1 MRFYPTFNQVVV
13 GSIPTRPTIKSKTYS
28 HSTYALP
35 RLCCNFVVTKSQKR
49 IEWSRRGYSE
59 RYNMAS
65 FIPRKGPGGKR
76 VWQAHIRRRGYPAQV
91 RTFDAKAEA
100 EAWAATIESEI
111 ARGTFI
117 SRAEAEG
124 TTLAEALGRYAVE
137 VSSKKKSG
145 TRESST
151 IRAWQE
157 SVLGPRALASIRGK
171 DIAQAVRDL
180 EARGLAPNSIRIRLA
195 LLSHLFNT
203 ARAAWGM
210 ESLTNPVDLVKGQ
223 RPKLPGGRTRRLVGD
238 EQARLLAAAR
248 AYDAGP
254 HAGVGIANIITWAIE
269 TAMRRGEIAAMRWD
283 HLDRRARVLLIPET
297 KTGTP
302 RRVPLSTAALG
313 VLDQIPR
320 RIDGRVWGMR
330 PDSISQAFE
339 RVCKAAGIEGL
350 TFHDLRHEATSRLF
364 EKGLNPMQVA
374 AITGHKTL
382 QMLKRYTHLR
392 AEDLVGML
400 G

>member
-1 MRFYPTFNQVVV
+1 MATFVQ
-13 GSIPTRPTIKSKTYS
+13 RP
-28 HSTYALP
+28 
-35 RLCCNFVVTKSQKR
+35 
-49 IEWSRRGYSE
+49 
-59 RYNMAS
+59 
-65 FIPRKGPGGKR
+65 GPNGKR
-76 VWQAHIRRRGYPAQV
+76 VWQALVRRRGYPQQT
-91 RTFDAKAEA
+91 RTFDSKGKAEV
-100 EAWAATIESEI
+100 WAAGIESEMG
-111 ARGTFI
+111 RGVFV

-124 TTLAEALGRYAVE
+124 TTLAEALVRYAVE
-137 VSSKKKSG
+137 VSNKKKSG
-145 TRESST
+145 PREAYTIRVWREST
-151 IRAWQE
+151 
-157 SVLGPRALASIRGK
+157 LGPRALASIRGK
-171 DIAQAVRDL
+171 DIAQAVRGF
-180 EARGLAPNSIRIRLA
+180 EARGLAPNTIRIHLA

-203 ARAAWGM
+203 ARTAWGM

-223 RPKLPGGRTRRLVGD
+223 RPKLPGGRTRRLVDD
-238 EQARLLAAAR
+238 ELPRLLAAAHT
-248 AYDAGP
+248 YGGEIGP
-254 HAGVGIANIITWAIE
+254 LITWAIE

-313 VLDQIPR
+313 VLDALPR
-320 RIDGRVWGMR
+320 RLDGRVWAMR

>member
-1 MRFYPTFNQVVV
+1 MDR
-13 GSIPTRPTIKSKTYS
+13 GI
-28 HSTYALP
+28 
-35 RLCCNFVVTKSQKR
+35 FVSR
-49 IEWSRRGYSE
+49 IE
-59 RYNMAS
+59 
-65 FIPRKGPGGKR
+65 
-76 VWQAHIRRRGYPAQV
+76 
-91 RTFDAKAEA
+91 AE
-100 EAWAATIESEI
+100 S
-111 ARGTFI
+111 
-117 SRAEAEG
+117 
-124 TTLAEALGRYAVE
+124 TTLAEALDRYE
-137 VSSKKKSG
+137 TEISSYKRSADRERS
-145 TRESST
+145 TITAWRESS
-151 IRAWQE
+151 
-157 SVLGPRALASIRGK
+157 LGQRMLASIRGK
-171 DIAQAVRDL
+171 DIAQVVRDL

-203 ARAAWGM
+203 ARTAWGM

-223 RPKLPGGRTRRLVGD
+223 RPKLPQGRVVDD
-238 EQARLLAAAR
+238 ELPRLLAAAR

-254 HAGVGIANIITWAIE
+254 HAGVGVADIIIWAIE

-283 HLDRRARVLLIPET
+283 HMDRKARVLLIPET

-302 RRVPLSTAALG
+302 RRVPLSTAALA
-313 VLDQIPR
+313 VLDSLPR
-320 RIDGRVWGMR
+320 RIDGRVWGIGHSAYNVR

-392 AEDLVGML
+392 AEDLVEML

>member
-1 MRFYPTFNQVVV
+1 
-13 GSIPTRPTIKSKTYS
+13 
-28 HSTYALP
+28 
-35 RLCCNFVVTKSQKR
+35 
-49 IEWSRRGYSE
+49 
-59 RYNMAS
+59 MAS
-65 FIPRKGPGGKR
+65 LRQRPGPAGRR
-76 VWQAHIRRRGYPAQV
+76 VWQVRIKRKGYPEAA
-91 RTFDAKAEA
+91 RTFDLKTEA
-100 EAWAATIESEI
+100 EAWARQIESEMD
-111 ARGTFI
+111 RGVFV

-124 TTLAEALGRYAVE
+124 TTLAEALARYRRDVTPA
-137 VSSKKKSG
+137 KKGASIE
-145 TRESST
+145 RFRLDRWAAHDYARRS
-151 IRAWQE
+151 
-157 SVLGPRALASIRGK
+157 LASIRGK
-171 DIAQAVRDL
+171 DIADYIEERRQDGA
-180 EARGLAPNSIRIRLA
+180 APATIHKEIN

-203 ARAAWGM
+203 ARTAWGM

-223 RPKLPGGRTRRLVGD
+223 RPKTPPGRDRRLVDD
-238 EQARLLAAAR
+238 ELPRLQSAAS
-248 AYDAGP
+248 AYGGEIGP
-254 HAGVGIANIITWAIE
+254 LITWAIE

-283 HLDRRARVLLIPET
+283 HLDRKARVLLIPET

-320 RIDGRVWGMR
+320 RLDGRVWGMR